1 MTHVARSHFLAAV
14 VGGLIVGAGLLVFGA
29 AGRGHTETIVE
40 EAPVASQPVAGAS
53 GAQSGL
59 TPHDIYQRDAP
70 GVVYIRAKLVAPA
83 ESAFNTFH
91 APGSGTSTGSGFLV
105 DRHGDVLTDYHVVD
119 GADRSR
125 GVTAEFEGNIVRPA
139 GVIAVDP
146 SSDLAV
152 LHIDMR
158 GLPAVRPLTLGES
171 STVRVGDPTLTI
183 GNPFGVDRTLT
194 SGIVSALAHRL
205 PAGDGEAIDNVIQT
219 DQPID
224 PGDSGGPLLD
234 AGGQVIG
241 INSEVTT
248 PRSGGR
254 SAETLAFAVPIDTA
268 DEILSRAAHAGPV
281 RVADIGLGA
290 GPTHGGAGPSGGSSA
305 GARITSVVRG
315 GPAAVAGL
323 RRGDVIERVDGDP
336 VASMSDVLA
345 RVTTRSPGQSLVLTL
360 RRGHRLRTI
369 TVVLGSRTA
378 PASSG
383 GQ

>member
-1 MTHVARSHFLAAV
+1 MTHAARSHFLSAV
-14 VGGLIVGAGLLVFGA
+14 VGGLIVGAGLVVFGA
-29 AGRGHTETIVE
+29 AGRGRTETIVE

-53 GAQSGL
+53 AQSGL

-70 GVVYIRAKLVAPA
+70 GVVYVRAKLVAPA
-83 ESAFNTFH
+83 ESPFSTSH
-91 APGSGTSTGSGFLV
+91 AAATGTSTGSGFLV
-105 DRHGDVLTDYHVVD
+105 DRRGDVLTDYHVVD

-125 GVTAEFEGNIVRPA
+125 GVTAEFEGDIVRRA
-139 GVIAVDP
+139 AVIAVDP
-146 SSDLAV
+146 GSDLAV

-158 GLPAVRPLTLGES
+158 GLPTVQPLTLGES

-205 PAGDGEAIDNVIQT
+205 PAADGQAIDNVIQT
-219 DQPID
+219 DQSID
-224 PGDSGGPLLD
+224 AGNSGGPLLN

-241 INSEVTT
+241 INSAVTT
-248 PRSGGR
+248 PKSGGR
-254 SAETLAFAVPIDTA
+254 NGQTLAFAVPIDTA
-268 DEILSRAAHAGPV
+268 DEILARAAHAGPA

-290 GPTHGGAGPSGGSSA
+290 GVAHDAGTGAHVS
-305 GARITSVVRG
+305 SVVRG
-315 GPAAVAGL
+315 GPAAMAGV

-345 RVTTRSPGQSLVLTL
+345 LVTTRSPGQNVVLTL
-360 RRGHRLRTI
+360 RRGHRLRTVTV

-378 PASSG
+378 PASSDAR
-383 GQ
+383 